1 MNLTSSAEHNVCPR
15 DTVVFTCVT
24 DTDRLQWTN
33 DNDDTKLYYS
43 TSQVNQ
49 PAVTNFGGIF
59 VLKLIH
65 ASANRFVSTAT
76 AYKVSLNND
85 GVNITCIGEVND
97 PNSQNPETDLI
108 NIGWASI
115 INM

>member
-1 MNLTSSAEHNVCPR
+1 M
-15 DTVVFTCVT
+15 FTCVT

-33 DNDDTKLYYS
+33 DNDDDTKLYYS

-65 ASANRFVSTAT
+65 ASANSFESTAT
-76 AYKVSLNND
+76 AYNVSLNND
-85 GVNITCIGEVND
+85 GVNITCIGEINN
-97 PNSQNPETDLI
+97 PNAQNPETDFI
-108 NIGWASI
+108 SIGWTVVTVLIRI
-115 INM
+115 IL

>member
-1 MNLTSSAEHNVCPR
+1 MNLTSSAGHDACPR

-24 DTDRLQWTN
+24 DTDRLQLTN
-33 DNDDTKLYYS
+33 GNDDTKFYYS

-65 ASANRFVSTAT
+65 ASANRFEPTAT
-76 AYKVSLNND
+76 AYNVSLNND
-85 GVNITCIGEVND
+85 GLNITCASNINV
-97 PNSQNPETDLI
+97 PSQNNSVTSTI
-108 NIGWASI
+108 SIG
-115 INM
+115 